1 MTIKNSFGVWRRLHT
16 VAGVIVAPFLIVA
29 ALTGLLYAFAPTL
42 EDVVY
47 RGETSASAGEQVPL
61 AKQVEAARAVHPD
74 LTLSTV
80 QVIPGQATRV
90 LFADPSL
97 PSKSYTRAVFVDPAD
112 AHVRGEEVQYGSSRA
127 LPLRAWLSSGHRSLW
142 LGAPGRFYS
151 ELAAS
156 WLGALTLSGLYVWL
170 RRRKKTKNTMRTHSL
185 IGAWFSAGFLFLTVT
200 GLTWSTVAGGNI
212 AHLRNQLNWQTP
224 TLSAAGGEHADH
236 AGHGGMTGMPGMEG
250 MQMDMSKDF
259 SVIDGVLST
268 AREHGLQGI
277 LNLTPPQSP
286 DGNWIVAEAREAFKW
301 HNDAIAV
308 DPMTLD
314 VTNTL
319 NFADWPLAAKLTAWL
334 IQLHMGTMMGIANQL
349 VLAVIAVALLVMT
362 ILGLKM
368 YFDRGR
374 RFAGPQKVSGW
385 FLAGVVAYSIIAPL
399 FGASLLLFVALDW
412 AWRRLRPVGA
422 RRGREGEPANEGRH
436 ALPEDWPTDDEPE
449 DTATEQ
455 AAERV

>member
-1 MTIKNSFGVWRRLHT
+1 
-16 VAGVIVAPFLIVA
+16 
-29 ALTGLLYAFAPTL
+29 
-42 EDVVY
+42 
-47 RGETSASAGEQVPL
+47 
-61 AKQVEAARAVHPD
+61 
-74 LTLSTV
+74 
-80 QVIPGQATRV
+80 
-90 LFADPSL
+90 
-97 PSKSYTRAVFVDPAD
+97 
-112 AHVRGEEVQYGSSRA
+112 
-127 LPLRAWLSSGHRSLW
+127 
-142 LGAPGRFYS
+142 
-151 ELAAS
+151 
-156 WLGALTLSGLYVWL
+156 
-170 RRRKKTKNTMRTHSL
+170 
-185 IGAWFSAGFLFLTVT
+185 
-200 GLTWSTVAGGNI
+200 
-212 AHLRNQLNWQTP
+212 
-224 TLSAAGGEHADH
+224 
-236 AGHGGMTGMPGMEG
+236 MPGMEG

-412 AWRRLRPVGA
+412 AWRRLRPAGA

-436 ALPEDWPTDDEPE
+436 ALPEDWPTDGEPE